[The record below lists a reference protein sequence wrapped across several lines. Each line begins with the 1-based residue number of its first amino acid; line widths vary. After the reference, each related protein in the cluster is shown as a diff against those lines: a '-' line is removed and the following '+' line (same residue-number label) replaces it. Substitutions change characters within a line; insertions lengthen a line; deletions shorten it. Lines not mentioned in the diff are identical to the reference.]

1 MDLISPRPPRDAGGA
16 GQTALLVAGLITLAT
31 GTLPPVQ
38 AQAQVQTQVQAQP
51 FSRELWEANQD
62 VYDAILE
69 HPFLTGMQDG
79 SLEPETFAFYIVQDA
94 AYLRAF
100 AEALTAAARSAPDT
114 AWARRLGADADS
126 SLAEERRL
134 HEQVFA
140 EHGITSADAAA
151 VDPTPNGF
159 AYASY
164 LVATAHARP
173 FEEAIAA
180 LLPCYWIYW
189 EVGKALQAQ
198 GSPNATYQ
206 AWIDAYVSPGYAGAV
221 AAVVAMVDVVAL
233 TADAATRERMH
244 AHFRR
249 SARYE
254 WMFWDAAYRRQTWPL
269 AGLP

>member
-1 MDLISPRPPRDAGGA
+1 MPIRPPRDLGGTGPIRQA
-16 GQTALLVAGLITLAT
+16 APLIATLVVVAIGVLA
-31 GTLPPVQ
+31 PVQ
-38 AQAQVQTQVQAQP
+38 AQAQS

-62 VYDAILE
+62 IYDAILE
-69 HPFLTGMQDG
+69 HPFLRGMQDG
-79 SLEPETFAFYIVQDA
+79 SLAPETFAFYIVQDA

-100 AEALTAAARSAPDT
+100 AEALHAAARSAPRPE
-114 AWARRLGADADS
+114 WARRLGADADD

-140 EHGITSADAAA
+140 DHGITMADAAA
-151 VDPTPNGF
+151 ADPTPNGL
-159 AYASY
+159 AYANY

-189 EVGKALQAQ
+189 EVGKALQAK
-198 GSPNATYQ
+198 GSPDATYQ
-206 AWIDAYVSPGYAGAV
+206 AWIDAYVSSGYAEAV
-221 AAVVAMVDVVAL
+221 AAVVDMVDTVARV
-233 TADAATRERMH
+233 ADTATRARMH

-254 WMFWDAAYRRQTWPL
+254 WMFWDAAYGRQTWPP
-269 AGLP
+269 G